1 MILDKTN
8 ITDNRKTRNKN
19 KNQSYSAVFKR
30 ITKKVT
36 ILTSPPVLS
45 CDTLVCDNSSDQT
58 EFVKESPGCYLISA
72 WFLEIFKI
80 NHTLIIIILSHLM
93 IQELEVIFVS
103 TFFFNINKAELF
115 EGSFS

>member
-19 KNQSYSAVFKR
+19 KNQSYSTVVKG

-36 ILTSPPVLS
+36 ILTSPPLLS

-80 NHTLIIIILSHLM
+80 NHTLIIILSHLM
-93 IQELEVIFVS
+93 NQELEVIFVS

-115 EGSFS
+115 RVK